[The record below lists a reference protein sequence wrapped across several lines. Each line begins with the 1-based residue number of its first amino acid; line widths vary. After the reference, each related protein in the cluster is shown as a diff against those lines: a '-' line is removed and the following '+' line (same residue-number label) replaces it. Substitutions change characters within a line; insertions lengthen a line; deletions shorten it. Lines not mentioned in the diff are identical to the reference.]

1 MSRLEISI
9 LIAASAVVLS
19 ANLIATLRA
28 ARRLGRYS
36 IAYVILIWCVPV
48 IGALFVLAK
57 IRPRSATSL
66 LPINP
71 NTLSNPS
78 TTMRT
83 QSWPTTV
90 SAPPTRT
97 HH

>member
-1 MSRLEISI
+1 MSSLEISI
-9 LIAASAVVLS
+9 LIAVSAVVLS

-28 ARRLGRYS
+28 IRRLGRYS
-36 IAYVILIWCVPV
+36 IAYVILIWCVPMV
-48 IGALFVLAK
+48 GALFVLAK

-71 NTLSNPS
+71 NTISNPS

-83 QSWPTTV
+83 QPWPSTE
-90 SAPPTRT
+90 SSPPPK
-97 HH
+97 

>member
-9 LIAASAVVLS
+9 LIAAIVVLLS
-19 ANLIATLRA
+19 ANFIATVRA
-28 ARRLGRYS
+28 VRRLGRYS
-36 IAYVILIWCVPV
+36 IVYVILIWCVPV

-57 IRPRSATSL
+57 IRPRSTTSL

-78 TTMRT
+78 TAMHT
-83 QSWPTTV
+83 QPWPSTE
-90 SAPPTRT
+90 SHLKP
-97 HH
+97 